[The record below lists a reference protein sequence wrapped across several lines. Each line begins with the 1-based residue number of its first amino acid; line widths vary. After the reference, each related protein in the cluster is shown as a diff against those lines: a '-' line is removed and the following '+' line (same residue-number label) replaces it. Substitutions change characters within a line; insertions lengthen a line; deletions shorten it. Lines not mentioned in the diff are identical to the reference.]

1 MLEELKFLFGD
12 TKVNKNNAKNMT
24 ELECLLYFSQKS
36 LRNKKFHASH
46 LNGSDE
52 QGGWNLIKSRG
63 AESEGE
69 LK

>member
-1 MLEELKFLFGD
+1 
-12 TKVNKNNAKNMT
+12 MT